1 MGKGMAENFRPSHD
15 LGVAVPS
22 CPAVL
27 ESPAFWDSPEEAW
40 ERSGKGLVEAWLGED
55 NRRLKQKKTGE
66 GMERA
71 SEKGREKTKDKAREK
86 PEDKA
91 TSKAKQ
97 WTKPQKR
104 PETSTCTRAKH

>member
-1 MGKGMAENFRPSHD
+1 MGRGMAENFRPSHD

-22 CPAVL
+22 CPAVW
-27 ESPAFWDSPEEAW
+27 ESPACWASPEEAW
-40 ERSGKGLVEAWLGED
+40 ERSGKSLVEAWLGED
-55 NRRLKQKKTGE
+55 NRRLEKKQGE
-66 GMERA
+66 GLEKA

-97 WTKPQKR
+97 WTNPQKR
-104 PETSTCTRAKH
+104 LATSTGTRAKQ